1 LAEITPALGHHGS
14 GKAGNRCGHLFRNIS
29 PYVVTQTKQV
39 LTEFWVTLVHLGCQI
54 MTGLGQKDDQCQVGI
69 TAAEC
74 SLWAIF
80 GMNQTQFSSNTRV
93 TAELNGELNKTRPI
107 NLM

>member
-1 LAEITPALGHHGS
+1 
-14 GKAGNRCGHLFRNIS
+14 
-29 PYVVTQTKQV
+29 
-39 LTEFWVTLVHLGCQI
+39 